1 MRLAPEYGMSFT
13 VDMVSNLLDA
23 ESALKRNNIKPL
35 PVARTGLAELARLQ
49 SGAYDVYSDSTRP

>member
-23 ESALKRNNIKPL
+23 ESALKRNNIKPMPIAKTGL
-35 PVARTGLAELARLQ
+35 TGLAR
-49 SGAYDVYSDSTRP
+49 SVRGTYDVYSDSSKP